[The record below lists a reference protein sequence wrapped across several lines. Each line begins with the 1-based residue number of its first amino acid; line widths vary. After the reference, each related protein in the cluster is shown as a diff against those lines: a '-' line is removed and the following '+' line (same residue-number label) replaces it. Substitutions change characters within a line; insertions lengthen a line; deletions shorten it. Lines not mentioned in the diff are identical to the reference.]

1 MNMNEIEQ
9 VIKNIPDE
17 LYEIPQ
23 YGKLLNNIQVQTHY
37 IALRITHYI
46 ALRIMLSTG
55 IVIATVQVFED
66 LDFVCRFYNEK
77 EVINYLKIHIK
88 KVLEKIAAYLSIFGF
103 NDITLTL

>member
-1 MNMNEIEQ
+1 MNEIEQ
-9 VIKNIPDE
+9 VIKNIPDK

-37 IALRITHYI
+37 IALRI
-46 ALRIMLSTG
+46 MLSTG
-55 IVIATVQVFED
+55 TVIATVQIFED

>member
-23 YGKLLNNIQVQTHY
+23 YGKLLNNIQVQ
-37 IALRITHYI
+37 THYI

-88 KVLEKIAAYLSIFGF
+88 EILEKISAYLSIFGF
-103 NDITLTL
+103 NDITLTI